1 MSVRVELQADC
12 FAGVWANA
20 EGQDNYLDNG
30 DTAEAI
36 NAATQIGDET
46 LQREFGSGRVQP
58 RNFTHGTS
66 EQRMKW
72 FKTGLASGD
81 PAACDTFSGS
91 I

>member
-36 NAATQIGDET
+36 NAANQIGDDT
-46 LQREFGSGRVQP
+46 LQREFGGGRVQP

-72 FKTGLASGD
+72 FKTGLTSGD